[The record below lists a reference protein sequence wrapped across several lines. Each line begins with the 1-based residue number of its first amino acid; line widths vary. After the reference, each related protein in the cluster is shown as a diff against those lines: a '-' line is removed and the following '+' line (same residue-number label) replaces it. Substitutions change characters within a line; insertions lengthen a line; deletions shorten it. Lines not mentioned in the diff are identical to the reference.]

1 MTTAS
6 TRDPGLQRE
15 RTMLAWRRTA
25 LSAIAIAALFV
36 NQAAGHSGGAAMVLA
51 LSTSCLMLATAG
63 VCFWRGHRLHEGS
76 IDVGRHAAAM
86 ITTAVVASA
95 FTATAIEL
103 WS

>member
-1 MTTAS
+1 
-6 TRDPGLQRE
+6 
-15 RTMLAWRRTA
+15 MLAWRRTA

-36 NQAAGHSGGAAMVLA
+36 NQAAGHGWGAALPA

-63 VCFWRGHRLHEGS
+63 VCFWRGHGLHAGK

-86 ITTAVVASA
+86 VTAAVVASA
-95 FTATAIEL
+95 FTAVAVEL

>member
-36 NQAAGHSGGAAMVLA
+36 NQAVRHSGDAAMVPA
-51 LSTSCLMLATAG
+51 VSTSCLMLATAG
-63 VCFWRGHRLHEGS
+63 VCFWRGHGLHAGK

-86 ITTAVVASA
+86 VTAAVVASA
-95 FTATAIEL
+95 FTAVAVEL
-103 WS
+103 WP

>member
-36 NQAAGHSGGAAMVLA
+36 HQAAGHSGAAAIPA
-51 LSTSCLMLATAG
+51 LSTSFMMLATAA
-63 VCFWRGHRLHEGS
+63 VSFWRGHGLHEGK
-76 IDVGRHAAAM
+76 IEIGRHAAALV
-86 ITTAVVASA
+86 TAAVVASA
-95 FTATAIEL
+95 FTAVVVEL